1 MKVFTLSMVF
11 GMAVASVAFAQG
23 STLTSGYT
31 KANQPL
37 VSAPAKAPTAQA
49 AKTTPRFIKVSAEA
63 KAPTYIYKAPMATRP
78 LKTW

>member
-11 GMAVASVAFAQG
+11 GLAVAGVAFAQG

-31 KANQPL
+31 KTTAGF
-37 VSAPAKAPTAQA
+37 VSAPSKAPARQG
-49 AKTTPRFIKVSAEA
+49 AKSNPSLIKVSADT